1 MLYPGST
8 DVSLIVAVTLGVA
21 LPILLAVL
29 VIVICLRRE
38 SLRRAKEKKKQRPPS
53 TIELGG
59 GGENIVAFQGTGV
72 FKKTCLPGERTNMA
86 QPFSPSGG
94 LFHDMYYY
102 KLLKTTNSRKT
113 KA

>member
-59 GGENIVAFQGTGV
+59 GGENIVACQGTGV
-72 FKKTCLPGERTNMA
+72 FSKTCLPGVRTTRPNPLARQVVYSMTCITA
-86 QPFSPSGG
+86 FARN
-94 LFHDMYYY
+94 Y
-102 KLLKTTNSRKT
+102 
-113 KA
+113 

>member
-1 MLYPGST
+1 MVWSLGLYWFAFQVKLGNFEAEAGGMLYPGST
-8 DVSLIVAVTLGVA
+8 DVTLIVAVTLGVA

-59 GGENIVAFQGTGV
+59 GGEKKNIESVV
-72 FKKTCLPGERTNMA
+72 
-86 QPFSPSGG
+86 PFEKGI
-94 LFHDMYYY
+94 
-102 KLLKTTNSRKT
+102 LKWGIHLKG
-113 KA
+113 K